1 MYTFVVIF
9 LCLLRITSTS
19 PIVSELNYST
29 IVCEQDSSTSEIIC
43 KQSNGTTSEE
53 DIDIIVPLCD
63 TILDLRGNFS
73 NCKMLVNLTEESE
86 NITQPLFSENDN
98 SNVSEFLFDDDP
110 TPEDQNNMNSGEGND
125 STIRQNILNDYEDI
139 AGPTLSS
146 LTLSFELPV
155 QTKRK
160 DNTILEKAAIG
171 DHIDDEDY
179 YDTSEETEI
188 NESDLDNDN
197 MTDDSKEEMEVSA
210 DAKINATESEETE
223 SFDGKENENL
233 MNSASVED
241 DLPREEDTKD
251 TIEENSNTELTNNE
265 DLNTAKS
272 EGKEVEEADNLD
284 LSKEEET
291 IPGETATAQSVDEPN
306 SNKNSEDP
314 WFWDWLFRS
323 LMPQNNERM
332 KRDENSHITSGT
344 SDVDGTNYG
353 TSEMEKRNGS
363 QPINFMEN
371 SNEEDAN
378 KTITECIG
386 EECDFDTGN
395 IENETLTSENVV
407 LESDQGETN
416 MLNVWNTNKNGENT
430 PWIEILKAYEKVEN
444 EGMTH
449 LTDDGK
455 NHTEFEPYE
464 LNSNKT
470 VPEIE
475 LINIWPLKTSEN
487 YKELVIDVL
496 LAKNTSQNEGMI
508 HFQIQ
513 YGTVNLPV
521 NTALLLRSALNELSE
536 IGMEEQESGDEII
549 LESVDEREIN
559 GTSENTGEMLNFV
572 DLVGADNDTI
582 YGILSSDTFVTFE
595 LHNKTINNNEI
606 PLI

>member
-1 MYTFVVIF
+1 
-9 LCLLRITSTS
+9 
-19 PIVSELNYST
+19 
-29 IVCEQDSSTSEIIC
+29 
-43 KQSNGTTSEE
+43 
-53 DIDIIVPLCD
+53 
-63 TILDLRGNFS
+63 
-73 NCKMLVNLTEESE
+73 MLVNLTEESE

-146 LTLSFELPV
+146 LILSFELPV

-559 GTSENTGEMLNFV
+559 GTSENKGEMLNFV